1 MTNWSIITLRFCFR
15 PLAVSAQASASV
27 AALKQAAG
35 DHLRLD
41 FGGAL
46 EDIEDA
52 RVAEHATHRIFERE
66 AVAAMN
72 LERVVGRR
80 PGDARGKKLGH
91 ARLKIAAPSAVLLA
105 GGEIGELAGDQDF
118 HGHHDELAADA
129 REAEDRLAEL
139 DAFLSVF
146 EAEFESR
153 LRDADGARRRLD
165 ARGFEGLHE
174 LLEALALL
182 AAEKIFR
189 LHLEIVE
196 AKLELLHAAIAEH

>member
-1 MTNWSIITLRFCFR
+1 
-15 PLAVSAQASASV
+15 
-27 AALKQAAG
+27 
-35 DHLRLD
+35 
-41 FGGAL
+41 
-46 EDIEDA
+46 
-52 RVAEHATHRIFERE
+52 
-66 AVAAMN
+66 
-72 LERVVGRR
+72 
-80 PGDARGKKLGH
+80 
-91 ARLKIAAPSAVLLA
+91 
-105 GGEIGELAGDQDF
+105 
-118 HGHHDELAADA
+118 
-129 REAEDRLAEL
+129 L

-196 AKLELLHAAIAEH
+196 AKLELLHAAIAEHADLAAGHALRGERISLAAARLLGEHHRQPPVARLV